1 MWGADDRVRPKVFAH
16 RETRKRR
23 DGEASLLLNLAARGG
38 SFGPTAAPRS
48 VSCARSGL
56 HLRRFLVPDHGS
68 GVSTGAFI
76 DVLDAPVSFGLDSME
91 LLEVYAM
98 RVEEV

>member
-16 RETRKRR
+16 RKTRKRW
-23 DGEASLLLNLAARGG
+23 DGEASLLNLAARGG

-56 HLRRFLVPDHGS
+56 HLRRFLVRIAS
-68 GVSTGAFI
+68 QL
-76 DVLDAPVSFGLDSME
+76 DVRDDQVLFGLDSME
-91 LLEVYAM
+91 LHEVYAI

>member
-1 MWGADDRVRPKVFAH
+1 MTGFVPRSSPIVKPASDGMA
-16 RETRKRR
+16 RR
-23 DGEASLLLNLAARGG
+23 SLLNLAARGG

-56 HLRRFLVPDHGS
+56 HLRRFLVRIAS
-68 GVSTGAFI
+68 QL
-76 DVLDAPVSFGLDSME
+76 DVRDDQVLFGLDSME
-91 LLEVYAM
+91 LHEVYAI